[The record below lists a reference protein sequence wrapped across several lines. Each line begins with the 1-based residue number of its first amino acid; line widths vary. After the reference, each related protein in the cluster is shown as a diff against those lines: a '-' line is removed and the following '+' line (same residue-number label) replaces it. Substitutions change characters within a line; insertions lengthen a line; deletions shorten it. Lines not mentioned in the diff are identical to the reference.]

1 MLKLNINRF
10 VLLSLALLMCFSLSI
25 ISKSLAQ
32 APQPGQNPSAQ
43 PNTNNN
49 LGGPNVDLFSTTYR
63 EPKIDPFFD
72 EKLLPI
78 KKEEVKVV
86 KEKAV
91 VEVVPPPNFEDRD
104 AAWKQKREINRASNQ
119 PEPLV
124 SEKYLIDELKIL
136 GIYRKP
142 DSQGVFLKPSATA
155 STMIFA
161 TVGQEFWNGKITR
174 IEKDKIEFEVRTVYS
189 DKTVKTKTEFRP
201 FTRK

>member
-1 MLKLNINRF
+1 MLKFNINRF

-32 APQPGQNPSAQ
+32 SPQPAQNPTTQ
-43 PNTNNN
+43 PNPNATT
-49 LGGPNVDLFSTTYR
+49 GPDVDLFSTTYR
-63 EPKIDPFFD
+63 EAKVDPFFD
-72 EKLLPI
+72 EKLLPP
-78 KKEEVKVV
+78 KKEEIKVV

-142 DSQGVFLKPSATA
+142 DSQGVFLKPTATA

>member
-10 VLLSLALLMCFSLSI
+10 ALFSLALLVC
-25 ISKSLAQ
+25 ISFAVISRSSAQ
-32 APQPGQNPSAQ
+32 APQPGQNPGTQ
-43 PNTNNN
+43 P
-49 LGGPNVDLFSTTYR
+49 GAKSGPDVDLFSTNYR
-63 EPKIDPFFD
+63 EPKVDPFFD
-72 EKLLPI
+72 EKLLPAKKVEEI
-78 KKEEVKVV
+78 KEKPKVV
-86 KEKAV
+86 I
-91 VEVVPPPNFEDRD
+91 EVVPPPNFEDRD
-104 AAWKQKREINRASNQ
+104 AAWKQKREINRSSGQ

-124 SEKYLIDELKIL
+124 SEKYLVDELKIL

-142 DSQGVFLKPSATA
+142 DAQGVFLKPTTTA

-174 IEKDKIEFEVRTVYS
+174 IEKDKIEFEIKTLYS